1 MILLTFRDAL
11 VFVELDVTYR
21 GQTLHLSD
29 ILLDTGSSGTLI
41 SVQAVES
48 IGLEGELT
56 DTIRKIFGVGG
67 VEYVIEK
74 TVDSVTLA
82 GVTITNFA
90 IELGELNYGF
100 VINGIVGLDL
110 LRAVHA
116 TIDLDALALHAR

>member
-1 MILLTFRDAL
+1 MIPLTFRDAL

-29 ILLDTGSSGTLI
+29 ILLDTGSRGTLI
-41 SVQAVES
+41 SVEAVES

-82 GVTITNFA
+82 GVTVSNFA
-90 IELGELNYGF
+90 VELGKMNYGF

-110 LRAVHA
+110 LRAVRA
-116 TIDLDALALHAR
+116 TIDLDALALLAK